1 MEYAFLWSFFLIW
14 QPQPKDESG
23 ISLFLLEF
31 CVFSPVSIYIYTV
44 VFYFCVAV
52 QPVKSVLPVGSA
64 TTTCIPV
71 GSACTNEYV
80 EAAAPVIL

>member
-1 MEYAFLWSFFLIW
+1 M
-14 QPQPKDESG
+14 
-23 ISLFLLEF
+23 
-31 CVFSPVSIYIYTV
+31 
-44 VFYFCVAV
+44 AV

-80 EAAAPVIL
+80 EAAAPVILIIIIIYR